1 MEENLI
7 RIGSVSSINY
17 EAGTI
22 RVTYPDLDDSVTD
35 DFPVLHFGGKYKMP
49 DIGEDVLVLHLSNGT
64 EVGFVAGSYWT
75 DDDPPAFS
83 GPGVF
88 LQEFAAIAGVAYA
101 LYKDKKL
108 RIKAPQIIL
117 ETDAG
122 EVDVDTLIEAET

>member
-75 DDDPPAFS
+75 DDDPPSFS

-88 LQEFAAIAGVAYA
+88 LQEFAAAAGEAYA
-101 LYKDKKL
+101 LYKMKTL
-108 RIKAPQIIL
+108 RIKAPKIIL
-117 ETDAG
+117 ETAAG
-122 EVDVDTLIEAET
+122 ELDIDTLIGT